1 MKLKAIRLLL
11 VPATLMFLLTAC
23 GGSAGPVDSSI
34 TPTRVPSTPIP
45 TQAPPEP
52 TSSQVQPMSV
62 DTQQDQAQQST
73 GPILQLKVSE
83 IPMTLP
89 DYDRGDWRHWR
100 DEDGDCQNT
109 RHEGYD

>member
-1 MKLKAIRLLL
+1 MLLL
-11 VPATLMFLLTAC
+11 TVC
-23 GGSAGPVDSSI
+23 GESVEPVNSS
-34 TPTRVPSTPIP
+34 VIP

-52 TSSQVQPMSV
+52 TSTQAPPEPTSTQVQPTSV
-62 DTQQDQAQQST
+62 DTKQDQSQQST
-73 GPILQLKVSE
+73 GPIFQLKVSE